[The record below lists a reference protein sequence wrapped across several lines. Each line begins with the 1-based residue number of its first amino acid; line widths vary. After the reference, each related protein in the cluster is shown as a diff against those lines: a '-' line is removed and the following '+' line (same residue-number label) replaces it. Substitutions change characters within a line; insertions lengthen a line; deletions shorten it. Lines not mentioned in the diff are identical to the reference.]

1 MRSNYAAG
9 MVWLRRDLRAADNAA
24 LYHALKSCGQ
34 VHCVFVFDTA
44 ILDGLPR
51 RDRRVEFVRESV
63 AELDAALP
71 HGLVTLHGDAAEEL
85 PRLARELGAQAVF
98 ANHDYEPDAVAR
110 DALVRERLADAGIAM
125 HTFKDQ

>member
-34 VHCVFVFDTA
+34 VHCVFVFDRA

-51 RDRRVEFVRESV
+51 RDRRVEFIRESV
-63 AELDAALP
+63 AELDAALRALGGP
-71 HGLVTLHGDAAEEL
+71 ETGLITVHADAVDEI
-85 PRLARELGAQAVF
+85 PRLAGRLGVQAVF
-98 ANHDYEPDAVAR
+98 ANHDYEPAALAR
-110 DALVRERLADAGIAM
+110 DALVRSRLAG
-125 HTFKDQ
+125 